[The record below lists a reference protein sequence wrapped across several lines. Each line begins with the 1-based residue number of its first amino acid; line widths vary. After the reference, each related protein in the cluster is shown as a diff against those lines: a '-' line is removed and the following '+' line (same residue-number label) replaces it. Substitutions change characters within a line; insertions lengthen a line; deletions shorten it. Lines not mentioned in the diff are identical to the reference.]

1 MHAGRRRKERWKK
14 EPKANRDEAEGSK
27 RTKTNDKSADA
38 ADAGPIRYMG
48 HEFTTL
54 NSVITIPTACELC
67 SSFTWLKEKGLVCST
82 CKLTC
87 HKKCYNKIKT
97 GCDATGVKKKVR
109 PSPGESP
116 VGELIPLAASTG
128 ILFGVYLDKLGWFKV
143 SYFYLTSFLSKMI

>member
-1 MHAGRRRKERWKK
+1 
-14 EPKANRDEAEGSK
+14 
-27 RTKTNDKSADA
+27 
-38 ADAGPIRYMG
+38 MG

-87 HKKCYNKIKT
+87 HKKCYTKIKT

-109 PSPGESP
+109 GGGGGGGGSGEP
-116 VGELIPLAASTG
+116 VGELITLAASTG
-128 ILFGVYLDKLGWFKV
+128 ILFGVYLDKLGQFTTSP
-143 SYFYLTSFLSKMI
+143 SYFNVKIFKNIQKSRKILKNVEIWCKLRPQDSFTTRIIQKITIQS